1 MFELSFETGEKLK
14 ESLKLHRKES
24 GIYNIWRSMFSFP
37 HIFFNSKCYKLYL
50 TSIYRNVIVLFKKK
64 NVSNKHPHLGE
75 TLLTFLL
82 NFYVWIMIL

>member
-14 ESLKLHRKES
+14 EFLKLHRKES

-64 NVSNKHPHLGE
+64 K
-75 TLLTFLL
+75 
-82 NFYVWIMIL
+82 M